1 MKIKQITIIAAEA
14 VDSYYI
20 SYFLNKLSMQV
31 FMELILPILLFV
43 FAMLVTFFY
52 YKLNELKESNIQLTD
67 RLLKNIENE
76 ENWRKIQD
84 TELGNRIVAIEKK
97 LRA

>member
-1 MKIKQITIIAAEA
+1 MKIKQITIISAEA
-14 VDSYYI
+14 VGSYYI

-97 LRA
+97 LNA